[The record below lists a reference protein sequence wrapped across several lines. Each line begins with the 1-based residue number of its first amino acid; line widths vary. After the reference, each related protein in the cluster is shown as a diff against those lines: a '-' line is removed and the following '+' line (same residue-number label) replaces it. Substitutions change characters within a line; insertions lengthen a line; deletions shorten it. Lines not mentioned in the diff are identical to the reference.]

1 MNKAE
6 SVDGKEEL
14 YNKVNRIYSSLE
26 NVNIIKLINSKEDI
40 FKDKEQAI
48 EMLEYINLIF
58 FDKITSNSNYIKC
71 MKIVEDT
78 KDRLKKNNNYD
89 MTIDNLNM
97 TVWEVINGK
106 YYRS

>member
-1 MNKAE
+1 MFT
-6 SVDGKEEL
+6 
-14 YNKVNRIYSSLE
+14 SSNL
-26 NVNIIKLINSKEDI
+26 KY
-40 FKDKEQAI
+40 I
-48 EMLEYINLIF
+48 E
-58 FDKITSNSNYIKC
+58 C